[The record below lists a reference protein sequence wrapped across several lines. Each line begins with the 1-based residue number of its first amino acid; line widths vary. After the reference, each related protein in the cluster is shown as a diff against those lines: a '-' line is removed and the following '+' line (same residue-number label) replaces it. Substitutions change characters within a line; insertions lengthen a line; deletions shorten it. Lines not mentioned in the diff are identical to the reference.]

1 MKFVSSPNDFDQYI
15 LDNSRELIL
24 IGGDLVYAS
33 VDRESLE
40 DVTSTVDENG
50 DAEFIQQNPRSASKS
65 RLFDRSR
72 KQLYLAI
79 KRDAVENA
87 ANYNGKVALIA
98 DHYLAYG
105 LALKHNTIVIGGAP
119 IVHGLINLEVFIF
132 TDSRL
137 DNVIENR
144 WDGSPFQLEAVLR
157 EVFEKHPLHD
167 VHWCSPLPD
176 PPLSDITAMD
186 RFRQVGEEPFK
197 RLVERRI
204 QLRKQGNDES
214 YGFVP
219 ALGLLGFAVAV
230 YAVVVGLGYGKLN
243 TARHE
248 FKAEIAGYESAY
260 ENSAQSLDQLRY
272 RQELLNKQ
280 PEHLDRLRQEDAFLS
295 QVATLPG
302 VLVRSVKFFSPA
314 DIRLQASSQG
324 SMDVGNMAVDQF
336 HIEIS
341 LPKESDLSARDQAEP
356 VVAMLNNKTGMTVRL
371 VDHTDEMVKVGP
383 TQVAYWK
390 YTLGGASNAAN

>member
-1 MKFVSSPNDFDQYI
+1 MKFVSSPNDFDQHI

-33 VDRESLE
+33 VDREALE
-40 DVTSTVDENG
+40 EVTSSIDENG
-50 DAEFIQQNPRSASKS
+50 DPEFVQQNPRSASKA

-79 KRDAVENA
+79 KRDAVESA
-87 ANYNGKVALIA
+87 ANYNGKVLLIA

-105 LALKHNTIVIGGAP
+105 LALKQNTIVIGGAP
-119 IVHGLINLEVFIF
+119 IVNGLINLEVFVF

-186 RFRQVGEEPFK
+186 RFRQVGDEPFK

-204 QLRKQGNDES
+204 QLRKQRNDES

-219 ALGLLGFAVAV
+219 ALGLLGISVALYAAVI
-230 YAVVVGLGYGKLN
+230 GIGYGKLN
-243 TARHE
+243 TARNE
-248 FKAEIAGYESAY
+248 FKSEISGYENAY

-280 PEHLDRLRQEDAFLS
+280 PEHLDRIRQEDAFLS

-314 DIRLQASSQG
+314 DIALQASSQG
-324 SMDVGNMAVDQF
+324 SMDSGNMAVDQF

-341 LPKESDLSARDQAEP
+341 IPKESDLSARDQAEP
-356 VVAMLNNKTGMTVRL
+356 IVAMLNNKTGMTVRL
-371 VDHTDEMVKVGP
+371 VDHTDEMVKVGQGQIP
-383 TQVAYWK
+383 YWK
-390 YTLGGASNAAN
+390 YTLGGASNATN

>member
-157 EVFEKHPLHD
+157 DVFEKHPLHD

-186 RFRQVGEEPFK
+186 RFRQVGDEPFK

-214 YGFVP
+214 YGLVP

-383 TQVAYWK
+383 TQIAYWK
-390 YTLGGASNAAN
+390 YTLGGASNASN

>member
-1 MKFVSSPNDFDQYI
+1 MKFVSSPNDFDQHI
-15 LDNSRELIL
+15 LDNSREPIL

-157 EVFEKHPLHD
+157 DVFEKHPLHD

-186 RFRQVGEEPFK
+186 RFRQVGDEPFK

-230 YAVVVGLGYGKLN
+230 YAVVIGLGYSKLN

-248 FKAEIAGYESAY
+248 FKSEIAGYESAY

-383 TQVAYWK
+383 TQIAYWK

>member
-24 IGGDLVYAS
+24 IGGDLVFAS

-157 EVFEKHPLHD
+157 DVFEKHPLHD

-186 RFRQVGEEPFK
+186 RFRQVGEDPFK

-204 QLRKQGNDES
+204 QIRKQGNDES

-248 FKAEIAGYESAY
+248 FKAEITGYESAY

-314 DIRLQASSQG
+314 DIRLQTSSQG

-390 YTLGGASNAAN
+390 YTLGGASNATN